1 MFDFAGANFR
11 SFRHV
16 VRRTL
21 QQNKISCE
29 NHKQVHSVKLFPK
42 VVAQIEKTNQRKMA
56 DVAKPAEDV
65 SVDEPQAKKLKL
77 DDETEAVTVAADTEN
92 GNGASKTEVPSATAS
107 DVSELERSIID
118 QIEYYFGDANLFR
131 DKFLQGEVA
140 KNDGW
145 VPLSTMLK
153 FKRLAA
159 LSEDA
164 AVIVA
169 ALDKSDEGL
178 VEISEDR
185 QSIRRHPE
193 RPLPEKNE
201 ETRKEVI
208 SRTAYVKG
216 FPLDLEMP
224 ALLEYFKTFP
234 KVANIVIRKYLDKP
248 TKTYKSKGSVFA
260 TFTTRE
266 QCAAFLSL
274 EDVKYNDKE
283 LICKWQTD
291 YYAGKKTEKQEK
303 QKERNAKAEPVIEL
317 PKGAV
322 LHLTGISGEITREII
337 KAAVE
342 ELGADVAFIDFQ
354 KGDESAHVRLST
366 ENTAKPLLD
375 KLTDGK
381 LKLEGLEVPVKVLE
395 GDEETEYL
403 ASCVEKIKLRR
414 KTQHSGGRRHNQ
426 RRGGDNKRKQN
437 DWIHHISHTKRSIF
451 F

>member
-1 MFDFAGANFR
+1 
-11 SFRHV
+11 
-16 VRRTL
+16 
-21 QQNKISCE
+21 
-29 NHKQVHSVKLFPK
+29 
-42 VVAQIEKTNQRKMA
+42 MA
-56 DVAKPAEDV
+56 DVAKRVDDG
-65 SVDEPQAKKLKL
+65 SVDVDAPVAKKAKL
-77 DDETEAVTVAADTEN
+77 SEEVSDETQGTKTKLSDEASADEPPTKKSKLSDDADAKNGNVAAV
-92 GNGASKTEVPSATAS
+92 A

-131 DKFLQGEVA
+131 DKFLQGEIA

-145 VPLSTMLK
+145 VPLTTMLK

-178 VEISEDR
+178 VEISADR
-185 QSIRRHPE
+185 ESVRRHPE

-224 ALLEYFKTFP
+224 ALLEFFKPFP

-260 TFTTRE
+260 TFSTRD
-266 QCAAFLSL
+266 QCAAFLGQ
-274 EDVKYNDKE
+274 EAVKYNDTE

-291 YYAGKKTEKQEK
+291 YYASKKTEKQEK
-303 QKERNAKAEPVIEL
+303 AKERVTKAEPVIEL

-322 LHLTGISGEITREII
+322 LHLNGISGDVSRETI
-337 KAAVE
+337 KAAIE

-354 KGDESAHVRLST
+354 RGDDSAHVRLST
-366 ENTAKPLLD
+366 ENTAQPLLE

-381 LKLEGLEVPVKVLE
+381 LKLEGLEVPAKVLE

-403 ASCVEKIKLRR
+403 AECVEKIKLRR
-414 KTQHSGGRRHNQ
+414 KTNSGGRRHNH
-426 RRGGDNKRKQN
+426 RRGGDKKNKH
-437 DWIHHISHTKRSIF
+437 D
-451 F
+451 

>member
-1 MFDFAGANFR
+1 
-11 SFRHV
+11 
-16 VRRTL
+16 
-21 QQNKISCE
+21 
-29 NHKQVHSVKLFPK
+29 
-42 VVAQIEKTNQRKMA
+42 MA
-56 DVAKPAEDV
+56 DVEKVTEEQSAK
-65 SVDEPQAKKLKL
+65 VDEPQAKKLKL
-77 DDETEAVTVAADTEN
+77 ADEAEAVTVAADTEN
-92 GNGASKTEVPSATAS
+92 GNGASKTVDDTSVTAS
-107 DVSELERSIID
+107 DVSTLERSIID
-118 QIEYYFGDANLFR
+118 QVEYYFGDANLFR
-131 DKFLQGEVA
+131 DKFLQGEIA

-164 AVIVA
+164 AVIAA

-178 VEISEDR
+178 VEISADR
-185 QSIRRHPE
+185 ESVRRHPE

-216 FPLDLEMP
+216 FPLDMEMP
-224 ALLEYFKTFP
+224 ALLDFFKAFP

-260 TFTTRE
+260 TFTTRD
-266 QCAAFLSL
+266 QCAAFLAQ
-274 EDVKYNDKE
+274 EAVKYNDTE

-291 YYAGKKTEKQEK
+291 YYASKKTEKQEK
-303 QKERNAKAEPVIEL
+303 QKERSAKAEPVIEL

-322 LHLTGISGEITREII
+322 LYLTAISGDVTREII
-337 KAAVE
+337 KAAIE

-366 ENTAKPLLD
+366 ENTAQPLFE

-395 GDEETEYL
+395 GEEETEYL
-403 ASCVEKIKLRR
+403 AECVEKIKLRR

-426 RRGGDNKRKQN
+426 RRGGDNKRKH
-437 DWIHHISHTKRSIF
+437 D
-451 F
+451 

>member
-1 MFDFAGANFR
+1 
-11 SFRHV
+11 
-16 VRRTL
+16 
-21 QQNKISCE
+21 
-29 NHKQVHSVKLFPK
+29 
-42 VVAQIEKTNQRKMA
+42 MA
-56 DVAKPAEDV
+56 EVAKPVEDERV
-65 SVDEPQAKKLKL
+65 EVEDEPQAKKLKL
-77 DDETEAVTVAADTEN
+77 ADEAEAVTVAAADTDN
-92 GNGASKTEVPSATAS
+92 GNGASKTQEAPATTC
-107 DVSELERSIID
+107 DVSELERSIIE
-118 QIEYYFGDANLFR
+118 QVEYYFGDANLFR
-131 DKFLQGEVA
+131 DKFLQSEIA

-178 VEISEDR
+178 VEISADR
-185 QSIRRHPE
+185 ESVRRHPE

-216 FPLDLEMP
+216 FPLDMEMP
-224 ALLEYFKTFP
+224 ALLEFFKAFP

-260 TFTTRE
+260 TFTTRD
-266 QCAAFLSL
+266 QCAVFLGQ
-274 EDVKYNDKE
+274 EAVKYNDKE

-322 LHLTGISGEITREII
+322 LHLSGISGDVTREII
-337 KAAVE
+337 KATIE

-354 KGDESAHVRLST
+354 RGDESAHVRLST
-366 ENTAKPLLD
+366 ENTAKPLFD

-381 LKLEGLEVPVKVLE
+381 LKLEALEVPVKVLE

-403 ASCVEKIKLRR
+403 AECVEKIKLRR

-437 DWIHHISHTKRSIF
+437 D
-451 F
+451 

>member
-1 MFDFAGANFR
+1 
-11 SFRHV
+11 
-16 VRRTL
+16 
-21 QQNKISCE
+21 
-29 NHKQVHSVKLFPK
+29 
-42 VVAQIEKTNQRKMA
+42 MA
-56 DVAKPAEDV
+56 DVAKPADDQ

-77 DDETEAVTVAADTEN
+77 ADDADAVAVAADTDN
-92 GNGASKTEVPSATAS
+92 GNGASKTEVPPAIAS

-131 DKFLQGEVA
+131 DKFLQGEIA

-145 VPLSTMLK
+145 VPLATMLK

-164 AVIVA
+164 AIIVGA
-169 ALDKSDEGL
+169 IDKSDEGL
-178 VEISEDR
+178 VEISADR
-185 QSIRRHPE
+185 ESIRRHPE

-224 ALLEYFKTFP
+224 ALLEFFKAFP

-260 TFTTRE
+260 TFSTRD
-266 QCAAFLSL
+266 QCAAFLSQ
-274 EDVKYNDKE
+274 EAVKYDDKE

-322 LHLTGISGEITREII
+322 LHLTGISGDVTREII
-337 KAAVE
+337 KAAIE

-354 KGDESAHVRLST
+354 KGERRNADFDELTDFDVLFPFCFVSFDLGDESAHVRLST
-366 ENTAKPLLD
+366 ENTAKPLFE
-375 KLTDGK
+375 KLTDAK
-381 LKLEGLEVPVKVLE
+381 LKLEGLEVPVKVLDGE
-395 GDEETEYL
+395 EETEYL
-403 ASCVEKIKLRR
+403 AECVEKIKLRR

-426 RRGGDNKRKQN
+426 RRGGDNRRKQN
-437 DWIHHISHTKRSIF
+437 D
-451 F
+451 